1 MNINGLIVLVSVLVL
16 NACSSQQP
24 NDTNVEDSVS
34 TASLTTNDNPNK
46 QEQTNMQADSTGDFI
61 SVRGYVDVPPEQRV
75 SVSPFYGG
83 YIKEIMVLPGSQV
96 NKGEVLFTM
105 ENPLYIQ
112 LQEQYIEATE
122 QLEYLK
128 EDYERQKVLATEEI
142 VSRKN
147 YKKAES
153 DFKVMTAKA
162 NGLREQLNMLGLS
175 IAAIEKGQF
184 SSSVSVKSTIKGNV
198 TAVNIQKGIYLDP
211 KDVAVSIIN
220 TDHLHLELEVFEQ
233 DASRIQ
239 EGQKIW
245 FTVPEMSHQEYQGSV
260 HLVVPS
266 IDLQKR
272 TILVHGHIDEEH
284 ESTFLPGMY
293 VDAKIVVGEFV
304 IDHSQQKH

>member
-1 MNINGLIVLVSVLVL
+1 MMKINIYGFIVFLSVLVL
-16 NACSSQQP
+16 GACSTGQQ
-24 NDTNVEDSVS
+24 DDANVEDPVS
-34 TASLTTNDNPNK
+34 AASLTTHDNNDKREEANN
-46 QEQTNMQADSTGDFI
+46 QADSIGNFI

-83 YIKEIMVLPGSQV
+83 YVKEIKVLPGTRV
-96 NKGEVLFTM
+96 DKGEVLFTM

-112 LQEQYIEATE
+112 LQEQYLEAKE

-128 EDYERQKVLATEEI
+128 EDYERQKVLSTEEI

-153 DFKVMTAKA
+153 DYKVMTAKT
-162 NGLREQLNMLGLS
+162 NGLRERLNMLGLS

-184 SSSVSVKSTIKGNV
+184 SSSVSVKSTINGNV

-211 KDVAVSIIN
+211 KDVAVNIIN
-220 TDHLHLELEVFEQ
+220 ADHLHLELEVFEQ
-233 DASRIQ
+233 DASRI
-239 EGQKIW
+239 EKGQKIR
-245 FTVPEMSHQEYQGSV
+245 FTIPEMSQQEEYEGSV

-272 TILVHGHIDEEH
+272 TILVHGHIDDEH
-284 ESTFLPGMY
+284 ESAFLPGMD
-293 VDAKIVVGEFV
+293 VEANIMVGE
-304 IDHSQQKH
+304 